1 LAEDEKFVHIVAYIY
16 AYVNGLVLIGI
27 CWDEAYHYWVRYNHY
42 VIIFFI
48 LVIIFYFQVKQMFIR
63 VITCFIMGLIMCG
76 ILIVGLVIRIC
87 LLVRRYNEQHQ
98 QYHLQESTKY
108 NDSSIYAKIKSLFK
122 RYWRKLKK
130 VMSGVSIQEH
140 HQFNV

>member
-1 LAEDEKFVHIVAYIY
+1 
-16 AYVNGLVLIGI
+16 
-27 CWDEAYHYWVRYNHY
+27 
-42 VIIFFI
+42 
-48 LVIIFYFQVKQMFIR
+48 
-63 VITCFIMGLIMCG
+63 MCG